1 MKTARYRSREFALQA
16 VYQWLVSKN
25 QPALIALDMM
35 QFRGFDKCD
44 PLYFRDLLE
53 GTVKSA
59 EAIEKDLT
67 LCLDRPL
74 ERLSPIERAIL
85 MIAGCELLTHPEV
98 PYRVVINEAVE
109 LAKRFG
115 GTDGY
120 KYVNGVLDK
129 MALIMRPI
137 EVKALS
143 GVD

>member
-85 MIAGCELLTHPEV
+85 MIGIAYLPCLISVWVCCCCTIELVVCRSGLRYQIEKYILSVEGLTPKF
-98 PYRVVINEAVE
+98 
-109 LAKRFG
+109 LANFRWEHM
-115 GTDGY
+115 Y
-120 KYVNGVLDK
+120 
-129 MALIMRPI
+129 I
-137 EVKALS
+137 
-143 GVD
+143 